1 MTGPPDP
8 LAELL
13 TDLRTV
19 RSGGYPWR
27 GEELFTLLREARY
40 DRYTLCEAA
49 ESKEPERFLRWY
61 KALWTELTR
70 PCA

>member
-1 MTGPPDP
+1 MRQAG
-8 LAELL
+8 
-13 TDLRTV
+13 
-19 RSGGYPWR
+19 
-27 GEELFTLLREARY
+27 Y